1 MSLIVIDDEKYTEA
15 IELYFLWKQLNQRI
29 RGFYTRGVNLPEAIT
44 ETIVCYVNEY
54 YLSLGN
60 GSEDAVIPETEE
72 LVQVKASSNFNSD
85 LTSFGPTSRFDYLHF
100 VRLHQETDK
109 MFLYDV
115 PVENLRETPVNA
127 SQTFEDQQNEGRRP
141 RFSIIDRYIER
152 YNIEPYAVV
161 DLRTGNIS

>member
-1 MSLIVIDDEKYTEA
+1 MSLIIIDDEKYTEA

-29 RGFYTRGVNLPEAIT
+29 RDFYTRGVNLPEAIT

-72 LVQVKASSNFNSD
+72 LVQVKASSNFDSD

-161 DLRTGNIS
+161 DLRTGNIV